1 MVFTHFGEP
10 HRGQIEP
17 FLSAPRLKHRVWRF
31 GAANSGECATN
42 LAPLAF
48 RCGCMAVDSHPE
60 RPKSHRLGVV

>member
-31 GAANSGECATN
+31 GAASSGAEAPN
-42 LAPLAF
+42 LAPNAF
-48 RCGCMAVDSHPE
+48 RAGAWQPISTPNGPNRIDSH
-60 RPKSHRLGVV
+60 RF